1 MAAYKI
7 FKILDRKPKIIL
19 DDPTKKIASNLEGSI
34 EFKNISFAY
43 PTRPGNKILDNISL
57 SIKKN
62 SKVAL
67 VGESGCKN
75 IIFIFINTMKE
86 YRKL

>member
-19 DDPTKKIASNLEGSI
+19 DDPTKKIATNLEGSI
-34 EFKNISFAY
+34 EFKNITFAY
-43 PTRPGNKILDNISL
+43 PTRPDNKILDKITLSL
-57 SIKKN
+57 KKN

-75 IIFIFINTMKE
+75 ILLNN
-86 YRKL
+86 

>member
-19 DDPTKKIASNLEGSI
+19 DDPTKKAANNLEGSI
-34 EFKNISFAY
+34 EFKNIQFAY
-43 PTRPGNKILDNISL
+43 PIRQEVKILDNINI

-67 VGESGCKN
+67 VGESGCL
-75 IIFIFINTMKE
+75 ILF
-86 YRKL
+86 KL